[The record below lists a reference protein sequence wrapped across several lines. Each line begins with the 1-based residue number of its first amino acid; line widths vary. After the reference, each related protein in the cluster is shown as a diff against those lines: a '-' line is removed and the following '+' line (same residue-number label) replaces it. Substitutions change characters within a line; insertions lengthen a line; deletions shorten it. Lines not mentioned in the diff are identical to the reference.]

1 MYDYEK
7 LGVFYMGRSYDIEA
21 GKCGTD
27 PVLYDSKDLNTHAV
41 IVGMTGSGKTGLGIT
56 MLEEAAIDGIPS
68 IVIDPKGDLGNLL
81 LTFPGLTAAEFRP
94 WVEKGEATRKGM
106 SEDEFAAAQADLWK
120 KGLAD
125 WDQPQD
131 RIQRYRDA
139 VEVSLYTPGSDAG
152 LQLTILKSLDA
163 PPATILESADA
174 MRERISAAVG
184 GLLTLLDLNPDPLQS
199 REHIFLSNILDN
211 AWRAGRSLDLPNLI
225 REVQNPPFRQIGIM
239 DVDQI
244 FPAADR
250 LKLAMTINNVL
261 ASPSFAAWTRGEPLN
276 IQKLLYTDAGKP
288 RMSIISIAH
297 MNDHERMFF
306 VTLLLT
312 EMITWM
318 RQQSG
323 TSSLRALL
331 YMDEVF
337 GYLPPTANP
346 PSKIPM
352 LTLLKQARAYG
363 LGLILATQNPV
374 DLDYKAL
381 SNAGTWFLGRLQ
393 TERDKMRV
401 LDGLEGA
408 SSQAGAKFDRQKV
421 ERILSGLGNR
431 VFLLNNVH
439 EDAPVVMQTRW
450 ALSYLRGPLTRDQ
463 ISDLMA
469 SRKESSAVVSR
480 PVAPASRPDV
490 APSVF
495 ATPAPS
501 SSTSPSSAGP
511 VSASPSSV
519 APIVPAEIRQI
530 FADISKPV
538 NEIVYRPA
546 LLGTARMHFVD
557 AKAGIDTWKNVARL
571 AVIEDDVPSDPW
583 DQADDVNPDD
593 LALARKPA
601 DSARFEQLPS
611 ALTQTKQYTSWK
623 TGLKNS
629 LYREGTYTVPYCEAL
644 GLFANAGESTSEF
657 QARLKHSAREER
669 DLQIEKLRKK
679 YGTKL
684 SALQERQR
692 KAEQAVEREK
702 SQSSGATLT
711 AAVQLGSSILGALF
725 GRKLATSTNVT
736 RATTTVRSATRAAE
750 QKADVSRAQE
760 TVNAIQADREALE
773 AELNAEIDRI
783 TDSLPD
789 DVKVINYDV
798 KPRKSDTTIDAV
810 SLLWLPYSVS
820 PSGATQPAW
829 G

>member
-1 MYDYEK
+1 MDSSTYEK
-7 LGVFYMGRSYDIEA
+7 LGVFYMGRSFDIEA
-21 GKCGTD
+21 GQTGPD
-27 PVLYDSKDLNTHAV
+27 PVLYDSKDLTTHAV
-41 IVGMTGSGKTGLGIT
+41 IVGMTGSGKTGLGIA

-81 LTFPGLTAAEFRP
+81 LSFPGLTAAEFRP
-94 WVEKGEATRKGM
+94 WVEKEEATRKGM
-106 SEDEFAAAQADLWK
+106 SVDEFAADRAALWK

-139 VEVSLYTPGSDAG
+139 VELSIYTPGSDAG
-152 LQLTILKSLDA
+152 LQLTILKSLEA
-163 PPATILESADA
+163 PPASTQQSADA

-184 GLLTLLDLNPDPLQS
+184 GLLTLLDLNADPLQS

-211 AWRAGRSLDLPNLI
+211 AWKAGRSLDLATLI
-225 REVQNPPFRQIGIM
+225 REVQNPPFRSIGIM

-261 ASPSFAAWTRGEPLN
+261 ASPAFASWSQGEPLN
-276 IQKLLYTDAGKP
+276 IQRLLYTETGKP

-297 MNDHERMFF
+297 MNDQERMFF
-306 VTLLLT
+306 VTLLLN
-312 EMITWM
+312 EMIAWV
-318 RQQSG
+318 RQQPG

-337 GYLPPTANP
+337 GYLPPSANP

-363 LGLILATQNPV
+363 LGLVLATQNPV

-408 SSQAGAKFDRQKV
+408 SSQAGATFDRAKV

-450 ALSYLRGPLTRDQ
+450 ALSYLRGPLTREQ
-463 ISDLMA
+463 ISSLMA
-469 SRKESSAVVSR
+469 PRKGI
-480 PVAPASRPDV
+480 PVAPP
-490 APSVF
+490 
-495 ATPAPS
+495 
-501 SSTSPSSAGP
+501 
-511 VSASPSSV
+511 SASPLPPVFAS
-519 APIVPAEIRQI
+519 APTPAAAASTAGLAPVLPAEIRQI
-530 FADISKPV
+530 YGEVTRAGDV
-538 NEIVYRPA
+538 TYRPA

-557 AKAGIDTWKNVARL
+557 AKAGVDLWKNVARL
-571 AVIEDDVPSDPW
+571 CEVTDGVPDDPW
-583 DQADDVNPDD
+583 EGSDELNPDEMTFSTQ
-593 LALARKPA
+593 PA
-601 DSARFEQLPS
+601 EGAKFEP
-611 ALTQTKQYTSWK
+611 APAAITQTKSYTAWK
-623 TGLKNS
+623 TGLKNY
-629 LYREGTYTVPYCEAL
+629 LYREGSLTIGYCEAL
-644 GLFANAGESTSEF
+644 GQYANPDESVGDF
-657 QARLKHSAREER
+657 QARLKHAAREER

-684 SALQERQR
+684 DTLNERLR
-692 KAEQAVEREK
+692 KAQQAVEREQA
-702 SQSSGATLT
+702 QSSGAMMT
-711 AAVQLGSSILGALF
+711 AAVQLGTSVLGALF
-725 GRKLATSTNVT
+725 GRKLATATNVG
-736 RATTTVRSATRAAE
+736 RAASTVRSASRAAE
-750 QKADVSRAQE
+750 QKGDVTRAKE
-760 TVNAIQADREALE
+760 TAEAIQADIEALE
-773 AELNAEIDRI
+773 AELQSEIDAI
-783 TDSLPD
+783 TEQLDEKG
-789 DVKVINYDV
+789 VKVTEYQV

-810 SLLWLPYSVS
+810 SLLWL
-820 PSGATQPAW
+820 A
-829 G
+829 

>member
-7 LGVFYMGRSYDIEA
+7 LGVFYMGRSFDIEA
-21 GKCGTD
+21 GKCGPD

-41 IVGMTGSGKTGLGIT
+41 IVGMTGSGKTGLGIA

-68 IVIDPKGDLGNLL
+68 IVIDPKGDLGNLM
-81 LTFPGLTAAEFRP
+81 LTFPGLSAAEFRP
-94 WVEKGEATRKGM
+94 WIEKDEATRKGM
-106 SEDEFAAAQADLWK
+106 SEDEFAASQAEMWK

-131 RIQRYRDA
+131 RIQRFRDA
-139 VEVSLYTPGSDAG
+139 VDVSIYTPGSDAG

-163 PPATILESADA
+163 PPAAILESADG

-184 GLLTLLDLNPDPLQS
+184 GLLTLLDLDADPLQS
-199 REHIFLSNILDN
+199 REHIFLSNILDS

-244 FPAADR
+244 FPASDR

-261 ASPSFAAWTRGEPLN
+261 ASPAFTSWTKGEPLN
-276 IQKLLYTDAGKP
+276 IQRLLYTEAGKP

-312 EMITWM
+312 EMISWM

-337 GYLPPTANP
+337 GYLPPSANP

-408 SSQAGAKFDRQKV
+408 SSQAGATFDRQKV

-439 EDAPVVMQTRW
+439 EDAPIVMQTRW
-450 ALSYLRGPLTRDQ
+450 ALSYLRGPLTREQ
-463 ISDLMA
+463 ISMLMA
-469 SRKESSAVVSR
+469 PRKSASKAPSVSVSSAAG
-480 PVAPASRPDV
+480 AP
-490 APSVF
+490 PSVF
-495 ATPAPS
+495 ASAAPVAGAAPVNVAPA
-501 SSTSPSSAGP
+501 A
-511 VSASPSSV
+511 ASV
-519 APIVPAEIRQI
+519 APILPADIRQI
-530 FADISKPV
+530 YADITKRAGEV
-538 NEIVYRPA
+538 VYRPA
-546 LLGTARMHFVD
+546 LLGTARMHFID
-557 AKAGIDTWKNVARL
+557 AKAGIDAWKNVARL
-571 AVIEDDVPSDPW
+571 SVMSDGVPADPW

-593 LALARKPA
+593 LALARQPA
-601 DSARFEQLPS
+601 DGARFETLPS
-611 ALTQTKQYTSWK
+611 ELSQPKQYTSWK

-644 GLFANAGESTSEF
+644 NQYASASEKSGDF

-684 SALQERQR
+684 ESLQERQR
-692 KAEQAVEREK
+692 KAEQAVEREQA
-702 SQSSGATLT
+702 QSSGATLT

-736 RATTTVRSATRAAE
+736 RATTSVRSATRAAQ
-750 QKADVSRAQE
+750 QKGDVTRAQE
-760 TVNAIQADREALE
+760 TVEAIQADHEALE
-773 AELNAEIDRI
+773 AELQGEIDRI
-783 TDSLPD
+783 TAELPD
-789 DVKVINYDV
+789 DVKVVNYDV

-820 PSGATQPAW
+820 ASGSMEPAW

>member
-7 LGVFYMGRSYDIEA
+7 LGVFYMGRSFDIEA
-21 GKCGTD
+21 GKTGPD

-41 IVGMTGSGKTGLGIT
+41 IVGMTGSGKTGLGIA

-68 IVIDPKGDLGNLL
+68 IVIDPKGDLGNLM
-81 LTFPGLTAAEFRP
+81 LTFPGLSAAEFRP
-94 WVEKGEATRKGM
+94 WIEKEEATRKGM
-106 SEDEFAAAQADLWK
+106 TEDEFAAAQADLWK

-125 WDQPQD
+125 WDQPLD
-131 RIQRYRDA
+131 RIQRLRDA
-139 VEVSLYTPGSDAG
+139 VEVSIYTPGSDAG

-163 PPATILESADA
+163 PPPAILESADA

-184 GLLTLLDLNPDPLQS
+184 GLLTLLDLDADPLQS
-199 REHIFLSNILDN
+199 REHIYLSNILDS
-211 AWRAGRSLDLPNLI
+211 AWRAGRSLDLANLI

-261 ASPSFAAWTRGEPLN
+261 ASPAFQSWTKGEPLN
-276 IQKLLYTDAGKP
+276 IQRLLYTESGQP
-288 RMSIISIAH
+288 RMSIISLAH

-312 EMITWM
+312 EMISWM

-323 TSSLRALL
+323 TSSLRAIL

-337 GYLPPTANP
+337 GYLPPSANP

-393 TERDKMRV
+393 TERDKLRV

-408 SSQAGAKFDRQKV
+408 SSQAGANFDRQKV

-439 EDAPVVMQTRW
+439 ENAPVVMQTRW
-450 ALSYLRGPLTRDQ
+450 AMSYLRGPLTREQ
-463 ISDLMA
+463 ISTLMA
-469 SRKESSAVVSR
+469 SRKRLPQTASTPLA
-480 PVAPASRPDV
+480 APASA

-495 ATPAPS
+495 ANPEPNSGAAPASIAP
-501 SSTSPSSAGP
+501 AA
-511 VSASPSSV
+511 VNV
-519 APIVPAEIRQI
+519 APILPVDIRQI
-530 FADISKPV
+530 FADVTKNAS
-538 NEIVYRPA
+538 EIVYRPA
-546 LLGTARMHFVD
+546 LLVTARMHFVD
-557 AKAGIDTWKNVARL
+557 AKAGIDAWKNVARL
-571 AVIEDDVPSDPW
+571 CVMNDGVPDDPW
-583 DQADDVNPDD
+583 DQADDVNPDE
-593 LALARKPA
+593 LALSRQPV
-601 DSARFEQLPS
+601 DGARFEILPS
-611 ALTQTKQYTSWK
+611 ALSQPKQYTSWK

-629 LYREGTYTVPYCEAL
+629 LYREGTYTVPYCKAL
-644 GLFANAGESTSEF
+644 SRYANAGEKTGDF

-679 YGTKL
+679 YGSKIET
-684 SALQERQR
+684 LQERQR
-692 KAEQAVEREK
+692 RSEQVVEREK
-702 SQSSGATLT
+702 AQASGATLT
-711 AAVQLGSSILGALF
+711 AAVQFGTSIFGALF
-725 GRKLATSTNVT
+725 GRKLASATNLT
-736 RATTTVRSATRAAE
+736 RAAGSLRSATRAAE
-750 QKADVSRAQE
+750 QKGDVTRAQE
-760 TVNAIQADREALE
+760 TVEAIQADLE
-773 AELNAEIDRI
+773 AMETELQGEIDRI
-783 TDSLPD
+783 TAELPD
-789 DVKVINYDV
+789 DVQVTDFDV
-798 KPRKSDTTIDAV
+798 KPRKSDTTIEAV

-820 PSGATQPAW
+820 PSGVMEPAW
-829 G
+829 GSQNS

>member
-7 LGVFYMGRSYDIEA
+7 LGVFYMGRSFDIEA
-21 GKCGTD
+21 GKPGPD
-27 PVLYDSKDLNTHAV
+27 PVLYDSKDLTTHAV
-41 IVGMTGSGKTGLGIT
+41 IVGMTGSGKTGLGIA

-81 LTFPGLTAAEFRP
+81 LTFPGLSAAEFRP
-94 WVEKGEATRKGM
+94 WVEKEEATRKGLT
-106 SEDEFAAAQADLWK
+106 EDEFAADRAALWK

-131 RIQRYRDA
+131 RIQRFRDA
-139 VEVSLYTPGSDAG
+139 VDISIYTPGSDAG
-152 LQLTILKSLDA
+152 LQLTILKSLEA
-163 PPATILESADA
+163 PPASTLQSADG

-184 GLLTLLDLNPDPLQS
+184 GLLTLLDLNADPLQS

-211 AWRAGRSLDLPNLI
+211 AWRAGRSLDLANLI
-225 REVQNPPFRQIGIM
+225 REVQNPPFRTIGIM

-261 ASPSFAAWTRGEPLN
+261 ASPAFSSWSQGEPLN
-276 IQKLLYTDAGKP
+276 IQRLLYTDTGKP

-306 VTLLLT
+306 VTLLLN
-312 EMITWM
+312 EMIAWM
-318 RQQSG
+318 RQQPG

-337 GYLPPTANP
+337 GYLPPSANP

-352 LTLLKQARAYG
+352 LTLLKQARAFG
-363 LGLILATQNPV
+363 LGLVLATQNPV

-408 SSQAGAKFDRQKV
+408 SSQAGATFDRAKV

-450 ALSYLRGPLTRDQ
+450 ALSYLRGPLTREQ
-463 ISDLMA
+463 ISSLMA
-469 SRKESSAVVSR
+469 AKKGLPQSAVAASNTSAAAAPLPPVFASAPAAA
-480 PVAPASRPDV
+480 PVAPA
-490 APSVF
+490 
-495 ATPAPS
+495 
-501 SSTSPSSAGP
+501 
-511 VSASPSSV
+511 ASPTAGL
-519 APIVPAEIRQI
+519 APVLPAEIRQI
-530 FADISKPV
+530 YGEVTKAGDV
-538 NEIVYRPA
+538 TYRPA

-557 AKAGIDTWKNVARL
+557 AKAGVDIWKNVARL
-571 AVIEDDVPSDPW
+571 CEVTDGVPDDPW
-583 DQADDVNPDD
+583 ETGDDVNPDD
-593 LALARKPA
+593 LAFTNQPSTGAKFESAPA
-601 DSARFEQLPS
+601 AV
-611 ALTQTKQYTSWK
+611 TQTKSYTAWK
-623 TGLKNS
+623 TGLKNY
-629 LYREGTYTVPYCEAL
+629 LYREGSLTIGYCEAL
-644 GLFANAGESTSEF
+644 GQYANPGESVGDF

-679 YGTKL
+679 YGTKIDTL
-684 SALQERQR
+684 NERLR
-692 KAEQAVEREK
+692 KAQQAVEREK
-702 SQSSGATLT
+702 SQSSGAMLT
-711 AAVQLGSSILGALF
+711 AAVQLGTSVLGALF
-725 GRKLATSTNVT
+725 GRKLATSTNVG
-736 RATTTVRSATRAAE
+736 RAASTVRSATRAAE
-750 QKADVSRAQE
+750 QKGDVSRAQE
-760 TVNAIQADREALE
+760 TAEAIQADIEALE
-773 AELNAEIDRI
+773 SDLQGEIDVI
-783 TDSLPD
+783 TEQLDEKG
-789 DVKVINYDV
+789 VKVTEYEV

-810 SLLWLPYSVS
+810 SLMWL
-820 PSGATQPAW
+820 A
-829 G
+829 

>member
-7 LGVFYMGRSYDIEA
+7 LGVFYMGRSFDIEA
-21 GKCGTD
+21 GKTGPD

-41 IVGMTGSGKTGLGIT
+41 IVGMTGSGKTGLGIA

-68 IVIDPKGDLGNLL
+68 IVIDPKGDLGNLM
-81 LTFPGLTAAEFRP
+81 LTFPGLSAAEFRP
-94 WVEKGEATRKGM
+94 WIEKEEATRKGM
-106 SEDEFAAAQADLWK
+106 TEDEFAAAQADLWK

-125 WDQPQD
+125 WDQPLD
-131 RIQRYRDA
+131 RIQRLRDA
-139 VEVSLYTPGSDAG
+139 VEVSIYTPGSDAG

-163 PPATILESADA
+163 PPPAILESADA

-184 GLLTLLDLNPDPLQS
+184 GLLTLLDLDADPLQS
-199 REHIFLSNILDN
+199 REHIYLSNILDS
-211 AWRAGRSLDLPNLI
+211 AWRAGRSLDLANLI

-261 ASPSFAAWTRGEPLN
+261 ASPAFQSWKKGEPLN
-276 IQKLLYTDAGKP
+276 IQRLLYTESGQP
-288 RMSIISIAH
+288 RMSIISLAH

-312 EMITWM
+312 EMISWM

-323 TSSLRALL
+323 TSSLRAIL

-337 GYLPPTANP
+337 GYLPPSANP

-393 TERDKMRV
+393 TERDKLRV

-408 SSQAGAKFDRQKV
+408 SSQAGANFDRQKV

-439 EDAPVVMQTRW
+439 ENAPVVMQTRW
-450 ALSYLRGPLTRDQ
+450 AMSYLRGPLTREQ
-463 ISDLMA
+463 ISTLMA
-469 SRKESSAVVSR
+469 SRKRLPQTASTPLA
-480 PVAPASRPDV
+480 APASA

-495 ATPAPS
+495 ANPEPNSGAAPAS
-501 SSTSPSSAGP
+501 IASAA
-511 VSASPSSV
+511 VNV
-519 APIVPAEIRQI
+519 APILPVDIRQI
-530 FADISKPV
+530 FADVTKNAS
-538 NEIVYRPA
+538 EIVYRPA

-557 AKAGIDTWKNVARL
+557 AKAGIDAWKNVARL
-571 AVIEDDVPSDPW
+571 CVMNDGVPDDPW
-583 DQADDVNPDD
+583 DQADDVNPDE
-593 LALARKPA
+593 LALSRQPV
-601 DSARFEQLPS
+601 DGARFEILPS
-611 ALTQTKQYTSWK
+611 ALSQPKQYTSWK

-629 LYREGTYTVPYCEAL
+629 LYREGTYTVPYCKAL
-644 GLFANAGESTSEF
+644 SRYANAGEKTGDF

-679 YGTKL
+679 YGSKIET
-684 SALQERQR
+684 LQERQR
-692 KAEQAVEREK
+692 RSEQVVEREK
-702 SQSSGATLT
+702 AQASGATLT
-711 AAVQLGSSILGALF
+711 AAVQFGTSIFGALF
-725 GRKLATSTNVT
+725 GRKLASATNLT
-736 RATTTVRSATRAAE
+736 RAAGSLRSATRAAE
-750 QKADVSRAQE
+750 QKGDVTRAQE
-760 TVNAIQADREALE
+760 TVEAIQADLE
-773 AELNAEIDRI
+773 AMETELQGEIDRI
-783 TDSLPD
+783 TAELPD
-789 DVKVINYDV
+789 DVQVTDFDV
-798 KPRKSDTTIDAV
+798 KPRKSDTTIEAV

-820 PSGATQPAW
+820 PSGVMEPAW
-829 G
+829 GSQNS

>member
-7 LGVFYMGRSYDIEA
+7 LGVFYMGRSFDIEA
-21 GKCGTD
+21 GKASPD

-41 IVGMTGSGKTGLGIT
+41 IVGMTGSGKTGLGIA

-68 IVIDPKGDLGNLL
+68 IVIDPKGDLGNLM
-81 LTFPGLTAAEFRP
+81 LTFPGLTAEEFRP
-94 WVEKGEATRKGM
+94 WIEKEEATRKGM
-106 SEDEFAAAQADLWK
+106 TEDEFAAAQAALWK
-120 KGLAD
+120 KGLTD
-125 WDQPQD
+125 WDQPLD
-131 RIQRYRDA
+131 RIQRFRDA
-139 VEVSLYTPGSDAG
+139 VEVSIYTPGSDAG

-163 PPATILESADA
+163 PPPAILESADA

-184 GLLTLLDLNPDPLQS
+184 GLLTLLDLDADPLQS
-199 REHIFLSNILDN
+199 REHIYLSNILDY
-211 AWRAGRSLDLPNLI
+211 AWRAGRSLDLANLI

-261 ASPSFAAWTRGEPLN
+261 ASPAFASWTKGEPLN
-276 IQKLLYTDAGKP
+276 IQRLLYTESGKP

-312 EMITWM
+312 EMISWM

-323 TSSLRALL
+323 TSSLRAIL

-408 SSQAGAKFDRQKV
+408 SSQAGANFDRQTV

-439 EDAPVVMQTRW
+439 ENAPVVMQTRW
-450 ALSYLRGPLTRDQ
+450 ALSYLRGPLTREQ
-463 ISDLMA
+463 ISTLMA
-469 SRKESSAVVSR
+469 SRKNATNAGSKPLGGNPRALPES
-480 PVAPASRPDV
+480 AP

-495 ATPAPS
+495 ATPPP
-501 SSTSPSSAGP
+501 PSSAVPLANSFPP
-511 VSASPSSV
+511 VL
-519 APIVPAEIRQI
+519 PADIRQI
-530 FADISKPV
+530 FADVTKGA
-538 NEIVYRPA
+538 NELVYRPA

-557 AKAGIDTWKNVARL
+557 AKAGIDAWKNVARL
-571 AVIEDDVPSDPW
+571 SAMNDGVPSDPW
-583 DQADDVNPDD
+583 DQADAVNPDD
-593 LALARKPA
+593 LALARQPVEG
-601 DSARFEQLPS
+601 ARFETLASELSQS
-611 ALTQTKQYTSWK
+611 KQYTAWK
-623 TGLKNS
+623 TSLKNS
-629 LYREGTYTVPYCEAL
+629 LYREGTYTVPFCEAL
-644 GLFANAGESTSEF
+644 GQYANPDEKLGDF
-657 QARLKHSAREER
+657 QARLKHAAREER

-679 YGTKL
+679 YGSKIET
-684 SALQERQR
+684 LQERER
-692 KAEQAVEREK
+692 KAEQAVDREK
-702 SQSSGATLT
+702 AQSSGATLT
-711 AAVQLGSSILGALF
+711 AAVQFGTSILGALF
-725 GRKLATSTNVT
+725 GRKLASSTNVT
-736 RATTTVRSATRAAE
+736 RAASSVRAATRAAE
-750 QKADVSRAQE
+750 QKGDVTRAQE
-760 TVNAIQADREALE
+760 TVEAIQADREAME
-773 AELNAEIDRI
+773 AELQTEIDRI
-783 TDSLPD
+783 TAELPD
-789 DVKVINYDV
+789 DVKVTDYDV

-820 PSGATQPAW
+820 SSGALEPAW

>member
-7 LGVFYMGRSYDIEA
+7 LGVFYMGRSFDIEA
-21 GKCGTD
+21 GKTGTD
-27 PVLYDSKDLNTHAV
+27 PILYDSKDLTTHAV
-41 IVGMTGSGKTGLGIT
+41 IVGMTGSGKTGLGIA

-68 IVIDPKGDLGNLL
+68 IVIDPKGDLGNLM
-81 LTFPGLTAAEFRP
+81 LTFPGLSAAEFRP
-94 WVEKGEATRKGM
+94 WIEKDEATRKGM
-106 SEDEFAAAQADLWK
+106 TEDEFAADRAALWK

-131 RIQRYRDA
+131 RIQRFRDA
-139 VEVSLYTPGSDAG
+139 VDVSIYTPGSDAG

-163 PPATILESADA
+163 PPAAILNSADA

-184 GLLTLLDLNPDPLQS
+184 GLLTLLDLDADPLQS
-199 REHIFLSNILDN
+199 REHIYLSNILDS
-211 AWRAGRSLDLPNLI
+211 AWRAGRSLDLANLI

-261 ASPSFAAWTRGEPLN
+261 ASPAFASWTKGEPLN
-276 IQKLLYTDAGKP
+276 IQRLLYTESGKP

-312 EMITWM
+312 EMISWM

-393 TERDKMRV
+393 TERDKLRV

-408 SSQAGAKFDRQKV
+408 SSQAGATFDRQKV

-450 ALSYLRGPLTRDQ
+450 ALSYLRGPLTREQ
-463 ISDLMA
+463 ISSLMA
-469 SRKESSAVVSR
+469 SRKNSSNAEPKPLGCNPRAFPANDATTTTANTTSTAGFA
-480 PVAPASRPDV
+480 PVLPAD
-490 APSVF
+490 
-495 ATPAPS
+495 
-501 SSTSPSSAGP
+501 
-511 VSASPSSV
+511 
-519 APIVPAEIRQI
+519 IRQVYGEVSQ
-530 FADISKPV
+530 AGH
-538 NEIVYRPA
+538 IVYRPA
-546 LLGTARMHFVD
+546 LLGTARMHFID
-557 AKAGIDTWKNVARL
+557 AKAGVDVWKNVARL
-571 AVIEDDVPSDPW
+571 CEVTEGVPDDPW
-583 DQADDVNPDD
+583 EAAEEVNPDE
-593 LALARKPA
+593 LAFTNQPA
-601 DSARFEQLPS
+601 EGAKFETPPASLS
-611 ALTQTKQYTSWK
+611 QTKSYTAWK
-623 TGLKNS
+623 TGLKNY
-629 LYREGTYTVPYCEAL
+629 LYREGLFTVGYCEAL
-644 GLFANAGESTSEF
+644 DQYAQPDEKPGDF
-657 QARLKHSAREER
+657 QARLKHAAREQRE
-669 DLQIEKLRKK
+669 LQVEKLR
-679 YGTKL
+679 TKHATKANSL
-684 SALQERQR
+684 MERKR

-702 SQSSGATLT
+702 AQSSGATLT
-711 AAVQLGSSILGALF
+711 AAVQFGTSVLGALF
-725 GRKLATSTNVT
+725 GRKLATATNVT
-736 RATTTVRSATRAAE
+736 RAATSVRSATRAAE
-750 QKADVSRAQE
+750 QKGDVSRAQE
-760 TVNAIQADREALE
+760 TVEAIQADIDALE
-773 AELNAEIDRI
+773 TELQTEIERI
-783 TDSLPD
+783 TEELDLEGI
-789 DVKVINYDV
+789 KVTDHEV

-810 SLLWLPYSVS
+810 SLLWM
-820 PSGATQPAW
+820 A
-829 G
+829 

>member
-7 LGVFYMGRSYDIEA
+7 LGVFYMGRSFDIEA
-21 GKCGTD
+21 GKTGPD
-27 PVLYDSKDLNTHAV
+27 AVLYDSKDLTTHAV
-41 IVGMTGSGKTGLGIT
+41 IVGMTGSGKTGLGIA

-81 LTFPGLTAAEFRP
+81 LTFPGLSAGEFRP
-94 WVEKGEATRKGM
+94 WVEKEEATRKGM
-106 SEDEFAAAQADLWK
+106 SEDEFAADRAALWK

-131 RIQRYRDA
+131 RIQRFRDA
-139 VEVSLYTPGSDAG
+139 VDVSIYTPGSDAG
-152 LQLTILKSLDA
+152 IPLTILKSLEA
-163 PPATILESADA
+163 PPASTLQSSDG

-184 GLLTLLDLNPDPLQS
+184 GLLTLLDLNADPLQS

-211 AWRAGRSLDLPNLI
+211 AWRAGRSLDLANLI
-225 REVQNPPFRQIGIM
+225 REVQNPPFRTIGIM

-261 ASPSFAAWTRGEPLN
+261 ASPAFASWSKGEPLN
-276 IQKLLYTDAGKP
+276 IQRLLYTDTGKP
-288 RMSIISIAH
+288 RMSIVSIAH

-306 VTLLLT
+306 VTLLLN
-312 EMITWM
+312 EMIAWM
-318 RQQSG
+318 RQQPG
-323 TSSLRALL
+323 TSSLRAIL

-337 GYLPPTANP
+337 GYLPPSANP

-363 LGLILATQNPV
+363 LGLVLATQNPV

-408 SSQAGAKFDRQKV
+408 SSQAGATFDRARV

-450 ALSYLRGPLTRDQ
+450 ALSYLRGPLTREQ
-463 ISDLMA
+463 ISQLMGA
-469 SRKESSAVVSR
+469 KKGLPAPA
-480 PVAPASRPDV
+480 PVAASVSSPI
-490 APSVF
+490 PPVF
-495 ATPAPS
+495 ASAPPPVVPSPPTATSGGLPPVLPAD
-501 SSTSPSSAGP
+501 
-511 VSASPSSV
+511 V
-519 APIVPAEIRQI
+519 RQI
-530 FADISKPV
+530 YGEVSKAGNV
-538 NEIVYRPA
+538 SYRPA

-557 AKAGIDTWKNVARL
+557 AKAGIDTWVNVARL
-571 AVIEDDVPSDPW
+571 CEV
-583 DQADDVNPDD
+583 ADGVPDD
-593 LALARKPA
+593 LWESAEEINPDELGFSTQPLDGASFQAVPA
-601 DSARFEQLPS
+601 QI
-611 ALTQTKQYTSWK
+611 TQTKSYTAWK
-623 TGLKNS
+623 TGLKNY
-629 LYREGTYTVPYCEAL
+629 LYRAGSLKVGYCEAL
-644 GLFANAGESTSEF
+644 DQYAKAGESVGDF

-679 YGTKL
+679 YAPKL
-684 SALQERQR
+684 ATLDERLR
-692 KAEQAVEREK
+692 KAQQAVEREK
-702 SQSSGATLT
+702 SQASNATLS
-711 AAVQLGSSILGALF
+711 AAVQFGTSVLGALF

-736 RATTTVRSATRAAE
+736 RAAGSVRSATRAAE
-750 QKADVSRAQE
+750 QRGDVTRASE
-760 TVNAIQADREALE
+760 NVEAIQADIDD
-773 AELNAEIDRI
+773 LNQQLQSEIDAI
-783 TDSLPD
+783 TEQLDEKG
-789 DVKVINYDV
+789 VKVTEYEV

-810 SLLWLPYSVS
+810 SLMWL
-820 PSGATQPAW
+820 T
-829 G
+829 

>member
-7 LGVFYMGRSYDIEA
+7 LGVFYMGRSFDIEA

-68 IVIDPKGDLGNLL
+68 IVIDPKGDLGNLM
-81 LTFPGLTAAEFRP
+81 LTFPGLSAAEFRP

-106 SEDEFAAAQADLWK
+106 TEDEFAKAQSELWK

-131 RIQRYRDA
+131 RIQRFRDA
-139 VEVSLYTPGSDAG
+139 VELSIYTPGSDAG

-163 PPATILESADA
+163 PPATIMESADA
-174 MRERISAAVG
+174 MRERIAAAVG
-184 GLLTLLDLNPDPLQS
+184 GLLTLLDLDADPLQS

-211 AWRAGRSLDLPNLI
+211 AWRAGRSLDLANLI

-261 ASPSFAAWTRGEPLN
+261 ASPSFASWTRGEPLN
-276 IQKLLYTDAGKP
+276 IQRLLYTASGKP

-337 GYLPPTANP
+337 GYLPPSANP

-450 ALSYLRGPLTRDQ
+450 ALSYLRGPLTREQ
-463 ISDLMA
+463 ISELMA
-469 SRKESSAVVSR
+469 SRKGEAVVTSR
-480 PVAPASRPDV
+480 PVVPAAATEA

-495 ATPAPS
+495 ASPAPTSGSASISGTPAS
-501 SSTSPSSAGP
+501 SVPTN
-511 VSASPSSV
+511 V
-519 APIVPAEIRQI
+519 APIIPAEIRQI
-530 FADISKPV
+530 FADISKPA

-557 AKAGIDTWKNVARL
+557 TKAGIDAWKNVARL
-571 AVIEDDVPSDPW
+571 SVVDGELADDPW
-583 DQADDVNPDD
+583 DHADDVNPDD
-593 LALARKPA
+593 LALARQPA
-601 DSARFEQLPS
+601 GAARYDTLPA
-611 ALTQTKQYTSWK
+611 ALTQPKQYTSWK

-629 LYREGTYTVPYCEAL
+629 LYREGTFTVPYCEVL
-644 GLFANAGESTSEF
+644 GLFAEAGESQGDF
-657 QARLKHSAREER
+657 QARLKHQAREQR
-669 DLQIEKLRKK
+669 DLEIEKLRKK
-679 YGTKL
+679 YGAKIST
-684 SALQERQR
+684 LQERQR

-702 SQSSGATLT
+702 SQASGATLT
-711 AAVQLGSSILGALF
+711 AAVQMGSSILGALF

-736 RATTTVRSATRAAE
+736 RATTSVRSATRAVE
-750 QKADVSRAQE
+750 QKGDVSRAQE
-760 TVNAIQADREALE
+760 TVEAIQADCEALE
-773 AELNAEIDRI
+773 AELESEIERI
-783 TDSLPD
+783 TAELPD
-789 DVKVINYDV
+789 DVKVVNYDV

-820 PSGATQPAW
+820 PSGATQPVW

>member
-21 GKCGTD
+21 GKPGTD
-27 PVLYDSKDLNTHAV
+27 PILYDSKDLTTHAV
-41 IVGMTGSGKTGLGIT
+41 IVGMTGSGKTGLGIA

-68 IVIDPKGDLGNLL
+68 IVIDPKGDLGNLM
-81 LTFPGLTAAEFRP
+81 LTFPGLSAAEFRP
-94 WVEKGEATRKGM
+94 WVEKDEASRKGM
-106 SEDEFAAAQADLWK
+106 TEDEFAADRAALWK

-125 WDQPQD
+125 WDQPQE
-131 RIQRYRDA
+131 RIQRFRDA
-139 VEVSLYTPGSDAG
+139 VDVSIYTPGSDAG

-163 PPATILESADA
+163 PPAAILNSADA

-184 GLLTLLDLNPDPLQS
+184 GLLTLLDLDADPLQS
-199 REHIFLSNILDN
+199 REHIYLSNILDS
-211 AWRAGRSLDLPNLI
+211 AWRAGRSLDLANLI

-261 ASPSFAAWTRGEPLN
+261 ASPAFTSWTKGEPLN
-276 IQKLLYTDAGKP
+276 IQRLLYTDAGKP

-312 EMITWM
+312 EMISWM

-408 SSQAGAKFDRQKV
+408 SSQAGATFDRQKV

-450 ALSYLRGPLTRDQ
+450 AMSYLRGPLTREQ
-463 ISDLMA
+463 ISALMA
-469 SRKESSAVVSR
+469 SRKGIAA
-480 PVAPASRPDV
+480 APAISAP
-490 APSVF
+490 ATTAASPSVF
-495 ATPAPS
+495 ATP
-501 SSTSPSSAGP
+501 SPASVAAP
-511 VSASPSSV
+511 VSAAPAAGSI
-519 APIVPAEIRQI
+519 APILPADIRQI
-530 FADISKPV
+530 FADITKKT
-538 NEIVYRPA
+538 NEVVYRPA

-571 AVIEDDVPSDPW
+571 TVTSDGVPDDPW
-583 DQADDVNPDD
+583 SEADDVNPDD
-593 LALARKPA
+593 LALARQPV
-601 DSARFEQLPS
+601 DGARFETLAS
-611 ALTQTKQYTSWK
+611 ALSQPKQYTSWK

-629 LYREGTYTVPYCEAL
+629 LYREGTFTVPYCEAL
-644 GLFANAGESTSEF
+644 GQYAKAGETLGDF

-679 YGTKL
+679 YGSKIET
-684 SALQERQR
+684 LQERQR

-702 SQSSGATLT
+702 AQSSGATLT
-711 AAVQLGSSILGALF
+711 AAVQFGTSVLGALF
-725 GRKLATSTNVT
+725 GRKLATATNVT
-736 RATTTVRSATRAAE
+736 RAAGSVRSATRAAE
-750 QKADVSRAQE
+750 QKGDVTRAQE
-760 TVNAIQADREALE
+760 TVEAIQADREALE
-773 AELNAEIDRI
+773 SELQAEIDRI
-783 TDSLPD
+783 TEELPD
-789 DVKVINYDV
+789 DVKVTEYDV

-810 SLLWLPYSVS
+810 SLLWLPYSIS
-820 PSGATQPAW
+820 SNGATEPAW

>member
-7 LGVFYMGRSYDIEA
+7 LGVFYMGRSFDIEA
-21 GKCGTD
+21 GKTGPD

-41 IVGMTGSGKTGLGIT
+41 IVGMTGSGKTGLGIA

-68 IVIDPKGDLGNLL
+68 IVIDPKGDLGNLM
-81 LTFPGLTAAEFRP
+81 LTFPGLSAAEFRP
-94 WVEKGEATRKGM
+94 WIEKEEASRKGM
-106 SEDEFAAAQADLWK
+106 TEDEFAAAQADLWK

-125 WDQPQD
+125 WDQPID
-131 RIQRYRDA
+131 RIQRFRDA
-139 VEVSLYTPGSDAG
+139 VEVSIYTPGSDAG

-163 PPATILESADA
+163 PPPAILESADA
-174 MRERISAAVG
+174 MRERISAADG
-184 GLLTLLDLNPDPLQS
+184 GLLTLLDLDADPLQS
-199 REHIFLSNILDN
+199 REHIYLSNILDS
-211 AWRAGRSLDLPNLI
+211 AWRAGRSLDLANLI

-261 ASPSFAAWTRGEPLN
+261 ASPAFASWTKGEPLN
-276 IQKLLYTDAGKP
+276 IQRLLYTESGNP

-312 EMITWM
+312 EMISWM

-323 TSSLRALL
+323 TSSLRAIL

-337 GYLPPTANP
+337 GYLPPSANP

-393 TERDKMRV
+393 TERDKLRV

-408 SSQAGAKFDRQKV
+408 SSQAGANFDRQKV

-439 EDAPVVMQTRW
+439 EDGPIVMQTRW
-450 ALSYLRGPLTRDQ
+450 AMSYLRGPLTREQ
-463 ISDLMA
+463 ISMLMA
-469 SRKESSAVVSR
+469 SRKAISSAGLK
-480 PVAPASRPDV
+480 PVGGTPRALPEIAAAS
-490 APSVF
+490 SVF
-495 ATPAPS
+495 PSAATPPAPS
-501 SSTSPSSAGP
+501 KATPLANGLPP
-511 VSASPSSV
+511 VL
-519 APIVPAEIRQI
+519 PADIRQI
-530 FADISKPV
+530 FADVTKQAH
-538 NEIVYRPA
+538 ELVYRPA

-557 AKAGIDTWKNVARL
+557 AKAGIDAWKNVARL
-571 AVIEDDVPSDPW
+571 SVMNDGVPDDPW

-593 LALARKPA
+593 LALARQPVEG
-601 DSARFEQLPS
+601 ARFETLASELCQP
-611 ALTQTKQYTSWK
+611 KQYTAWK

-644 GLFANAGESTSEF
+644 DQYANAGEKTGDF

-679 YGTKL
+679 YGSKIET
-684 SALQERQR
+684 LQERER
-692 KAEQAVEREK
+692 KAEQAVDREK
-702 SQSSGATLT
+702 AQSSGATLT
-711 AAVQLGSSILGALF
+711 AAVQFGTSVLGALF
-725 GRKLATSTNVT
+725 GRKLASATNVT
-736 RATTTVRSATRAAE
+736 RAAGSVRSATRAAE
-750 QKADVSRAQE
+750 QKGDVTRAQE
-760 TVNAIQADREALE
+760 TVEAIQADREALE
-773 AELNAEIDRI
+773 TELQSEIDRI
-783 TDSLPD
+783 TAELPD
-789 DVKVINYDV
+789 DVKVTDYDV
-798 KPRKSDTTIDAV
+798 KPRKSDTTIDAF
-810 SLLWLPYSVS
+810 SLLWLPFSVS
-820 PSGATQPAW
+820 PSGALEPVW